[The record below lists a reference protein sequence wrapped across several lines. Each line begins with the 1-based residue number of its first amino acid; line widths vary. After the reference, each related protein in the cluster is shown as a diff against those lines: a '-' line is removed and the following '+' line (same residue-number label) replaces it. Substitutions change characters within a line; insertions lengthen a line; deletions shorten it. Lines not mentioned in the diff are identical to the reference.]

1 MTPAPAAAIPLAP
14 PIYAV
19 ADARTVAAI
28 LDRHPDL
35 APLLD
40 DVALA
45 CAQYFP
51 DAPLRLHVDGDGLA
65 VGIGVADVEAELT
78 DSDSALLRFDRY
90 WWHLALWR
98 AAGRLIIDVEAL

>member
-1 MTPAPAAAIPLAP
+1 MIPTLTPAILGAP

-19 ADARTVAAI
+19 ADARAVARV
-28 LDRHPDL
+28 LDRHPAL

-40 DVALA
+40 DVARALA
-45 CAQYFP
+45 GYFP

-65 VGIGVADVEAELT
+65 VGIGVADVEAQLL
-78 DSDSALLRFDRY
+78 DPDSALLRFDRY